1 MDTLVKKPFDST
13 STITETKD
21 IPSNVHRSIKCVL
34 IILNSLQVFLGL
46 TCCVGCLF
54 VRFDKV
60 YIKRLV
66 RTYLMPVVADLM
78 RTFSGSDYGIGYA
91 INAYNTTEVLR
102 WVALVFLVMTFILL
116 LPALFGISG
125 LCSKRS
131 WLMTTYIVV
140 TGVLVIAKIALIV
153 LCYIRPDVIQ
163 DWIRTPLKVS
173 LQTTYRGDTATD
185 PVSVTWNLLMIKFS
199 CCGVDNG
206 RDFEFSRFNRDFTLQ
221 IFNQTLSISN
231 LQTPLACCNSAS
243 RRTTFE
249 PGACAKYPI
258 RKDHTH
264 YFEGC
269 LEKIWSYVTQYSDAF
284 ILAAVVI
291 CSLEA
296 LQVILTCV
304 FMELLK
310 REMEDRKQRKSRTYR
325 KGSDFF
331 FPSVSEESLM

>member
-1 MDTLVKKPFDST
+1 MDTLVKKSFDSN
-13 STITETKD
+13 STIAETKD

-34 IILNSLQVFLGL
+34 IILNSLQ
-46 TCCVGCLF
+46 
-54 VRFDKV
+54 
-60 YIKRLV
+60 
-66 RTYLMPVVADLM
+66 
-78 RTFSGSDYGIGYA
+78 
-91 INAYNTTEVLR
+91 
-102 WVALVFLVMTFILL
+102 
-116 LPALFGISG
+116 
-125 LCSKRS
+125 
-131 WLMTTYIVV
+131 
-140 TGVLVIAKIALIV
+140 
-153 LCYIRPDVIQ
+153 VIQ

-185 PVSVTWNLLMIKFS
+185 PVSVTWNLLMIKLS

-243 RRTTFE
+243 RRTAFE

-284 ILAAVVI
+284 ILAAVSI
-291 CSLEA
+291 QPLLQA

-310 REMEDRKQRKSRTYR
+310 REMEDRKRRKSRTYR